1 MKNGLKVFAI
11 AAAALLVAGSAFAA
25 VDLNKPSLT
34 ANGGS
39 LPPVGTQP
47 VVDAVATTLV
57 PDGDF
62 ELGPGGGQWAE
73 SAGTPCTWV
82 LNPTSIWGV
91 LAHSG
96 FYSFWAGG
104 FCGGVPN
111 NNSVHQVWTVP
122 SGTTSIDM
130 YNVFYRP
137 SADDFDGDRLEVKL
151 GFKLVGTVDFV
162 PANDTYPSW
171 VATSFPVPA
180 AASGATVSLKVKG
193 HSFGTITGNSLV
205 DDVGST
211 P

>member
-34 ANGGS
+34 PNGGS

-47 VVDAVATTLV
+47 VAQAVSGLV

-62 ELGPGGGQWAE
+62 EFGPGGGQWAE

-82 LNPTSIWGV
+82 LNPTSVWGIG
-91 LAHSG
+91 ANSG
-96 FYSFWAGG
+96 FYAFWAGG
-104 FCGGVPN
+104 YCGGVPN
-111 NNSVHQVWTVP
+111 NNSVHQVLTVP
-122 SGTTSIDM
+122 VGTTDISM

-137 SADDFDGDRLEVKL
+137 SAEDFDGDRMEIRL
-151 GFKLVGTVDFV
+151 GFKLVSTVGFDI
-162 PANDTYPSW
+162 ANDTYPSW
-171 VATSFPVPA
+171 VLSTFPVPA
-180 AASGATVSLKVKG
+180 QAGGATVALKVKG
-193 HSFGTITGNSLV
+193 HSFGTLTGNALV
-205 DDVGST
+205 DDVSIN